1 MIKTVRAAGFAA
13 AAFLVASVAGWGGP
27 LQAGQGTMVQGTSS
41 YYDHMSAD
49 VGVSD
54 FGLNEVDS
62 TTDAK
67 VSVADGHSQTTPSA
81 DGAET
86 HFVQLANHLVGI
98 ADAVLP
104 RPRALPELVEVYAG
118 VDTDEREQDCLA
130 SAVYF
135 EARGEPI
142 EGQLAVAEV
151 VLNRAASGRY
161 PATICEVV
169 TQPWQFS
176 FVNATGRIPSA
187 DRSSNAWRKAVAV
200 ARIAQRGASR
210 LLPQDVLW
218 YHAEYVAPSWG
229 RRLARNTKIGL
240 HIFYS

>member
-13 AAFLVASVAGWGGP
+13 AALFVAAVAGWGGP
-27 LQAGQGTMVQGTSS
+27 LQAGQGAITPTTSS
-41 YYDHMSAD
+41 YFDHMAAD
-49 VGVSD
+49 AGVSD
-54 FGLNEVDS
+54 LGLNEPS
-62 TTDAK
+62 TD
-67 VSVADGHSQTTPSA
+67 TPA
-81 DGAET
+81 QAAEA
-86 HFVQLANHLVGI
+86 HYVQLANHLVGL

-104 RPRALPELVEVYAG
+104 RPRALPELVEAYAG
-118 VDTDEREQDCLA
+118 FDTDSRQQDCLA

-151 VLNRAASGRY
+151 VLNRATSGQY
-161 PATICEVV
+161 PETICEVV

-187 DRSSNAWRKAVAV
+187 NRASEAWRRAVAV
-200 ARIAQRGASR
+200 ARIAERGASR
-210 LLPQDVLW
+210 LLPRDVLW
-218 YHAEYVAPSWG
+218 YHADYVAPSWG
-229 RRLARNTKIGL
+229 RRLARNAKIGL